1 MAAVRALVLRQPS
14 LLARTTE
21 GLQSK
26 VDAYMELFGQDHLG
40 QVIAFA
46 CWGSNWSARASCW
59 VRATPSAVHVC
70 KACHFFPVFNYTMSI
85 VQSVWHPQKVAPP
98 PYH

>member
-1 MAAVRALVLRQPS
+1 MLLLWWCSVVCRVQLLDLDMAAVRALVLRQPS

-46 CWGSNWSARASCW
+46 CWGSNGSAHASCW
-59 VRATPSAVHVC
+59 IRAT
-70 KACHFFPVFNYTMSI
+70 
-85 VQSVWHPQKVAPP
+85 
-98 PYH
+98 